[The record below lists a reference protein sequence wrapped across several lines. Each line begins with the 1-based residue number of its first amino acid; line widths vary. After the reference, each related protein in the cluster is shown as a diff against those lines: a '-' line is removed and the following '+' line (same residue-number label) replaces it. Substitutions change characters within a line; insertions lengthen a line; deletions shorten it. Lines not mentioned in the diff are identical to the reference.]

1 MHLPRLRR
9 SRDFASADPLS
20 RRINAYQRMLGRN
33 AFVRLNAAG
42 RRRRLSADG
51 PLVFVAAQPRGVVRF
66 DSTRM
71 AFGRGDRVAQAKY
84 GSGTVLEVDEEYIL
98 IDFDEHGLRKFS
110 ARIVSLQSTGEPRR
124 EPANPKRPSRK
135 RKPS

>member
-1 MHLPRLRR
+1 
-9 SRDFASADPLS
+9 
-20 RRINAYQRMLGRN
+20 
-33 AFVRLNAAG
+33 
-42 RRRRLSADG
+42 
-51 PLVFVAAQPRGVVRF
+51 
-66 DSTRM
+66 M

-84 GSGTVLEVDEEYIL
+84 GSGTVLEADEEYIL

-135 RKPS
+135 RKTS